1 MTSQPT
7 WRLIG
12 SPSGSDMA
20 YQITWKRNAV
30 VFNFFCELNIHE
42 INKASGTLH
51 GDARF
56 DELKYVIADFLE
68 ADLKKIEMTQIEEP
82 AAIDYAASMSVP
94 RMKVALIAQD
104 FSSSAEKCTRYIE
117 ESKRFGSPWEIR
129 VFNSLEDAD
138 AWGNS

>member
-1 MTSQPT
+1 
-7 WRLIG
+7 
-12 SPSGSDMA
+12 MA
-20 YQITWKRNAV
+20 YQITWKEDAV
-30 VFNFFCELNIHE
+30 VFTFYGELD
-42 INKASGTLH
+42 INEVHKASGTLH

-56 DELKYVIADFLE
+56 DELKYVIANFLE
-68 ADLKKIEMTQIEEP
+68 ADLKKIEMTQIEEH

-94 RMKVALIAQD
+94 RIKVALIAKD

-129 VFNSLEDAD
+129 IFSSLEDAD